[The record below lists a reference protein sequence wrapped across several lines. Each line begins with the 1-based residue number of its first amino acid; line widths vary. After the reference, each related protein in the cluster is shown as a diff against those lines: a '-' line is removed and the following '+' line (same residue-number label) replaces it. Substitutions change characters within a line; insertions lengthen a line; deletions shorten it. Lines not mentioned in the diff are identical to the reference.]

1 MPHSATLCCD
11 PPWSEPCSETS
22 WPCCMRLPWKSEPSE
37 VAEKPLFYCAAARDC
52 RTHVGVLEW
61 RILFTERPVRG
72 NFVSGKT
79 EANCSEQGCWVS
91 FPGSQSVSRTQKQR
105 SLRLS
110 PAVIN
115 TFVEKAGQLSKAGAC
130 SVAFVLCKLGA
141 LSRYTQTFCLLPV
154 NNAFVFLKEKNAIAF
169 VELRICLMS
178 SVLRQRLCKDHSVK
192 KK

>member
-1 MPHSATLCCD
+1 MFSLFAPLSYALLWPALIRAVFRNLMAMLHAVAMEIRTL
-11 PPWSEPCSETS
+11 
-22 WPCCMRLPWKSEPSE
+22 RG
-37 VAEKPLFYCAAARDC
+37 C
-52 RTHVGVLEW
+52 REAFVL
-61 RILFTERPVRG
+61 LRG
-72 NFVSGKT
+72 CKGLQNTRGRSGMKNFIHRASCQREFCFWENGGK
-79 EANCSEQGCWVS
+79 WVS

-178 SVLRQRLCKDHSVK
+178 SVLQQRLCKDHSVK